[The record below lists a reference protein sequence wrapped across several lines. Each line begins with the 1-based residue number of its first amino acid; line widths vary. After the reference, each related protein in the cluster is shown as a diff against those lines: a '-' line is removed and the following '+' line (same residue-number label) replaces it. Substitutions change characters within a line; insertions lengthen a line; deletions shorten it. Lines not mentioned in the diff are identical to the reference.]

1 MKRKQFDDFYF
12 VKDGQIHKL
21 DEVQAHYEKNN
32 GDISYYKGD
41 MRCPECKEARL
52 AFTHKTSKNRE
63 YLSKEPTSNH
73 LDNCSY
79 NYAYA
84 SKKQILEYVKTINED
99 QIQDK
104 LESALNMLMN
114 RDTSKD
120 ININSQA
127 QRDNPLIIK
136 SSNGGN
142 SIQRTIPR
150 KSLSTWL
157 DKEYEG
163 KVFIFYGK
171 VKLKVELVKQA
182 EQEGQVKPSEE
193 FFKLLIYTK
202 RRDETWGYK
211 TKVFR
216 GRFEDKIDE
225 TKEYDIAILG
235 HLDFSHGKT
244 PEIKLAK
251 YNSLLY
257 R

>member
-12 VKDGQIHKL
+12 VKDGQIHNL
-21 DEVQAHYEKNN
+21 DEVQEHYEKSNC
-32 GDISYYKGD
+32 DISYYKGD

-52 AFTHKTSKNRE
+52 AFTHKTSKCRE
-63 YLSKEPTSNH
+63 YLSKEPSSSH

-79 NYAYA
+79 NYDYA
-84 SKKQILEYVKTINED
+84 TKKQIIEYVGTMND
-99 QIQDK
+99 NQIQDK

-120 ININSQA
+120 IKINSQV
-127 QRDNPLIIK
+127 QRDNPLTIK
-136 SSNGGN
+136 ISNGGN

-150 KSLSTWL
+150 KSLNRI
-157 DKEYEG
+157 DKKYEDEI
-163 KVFIFYGK
+163 FIFYGK
-171 VKLKVELVKQA
+171 VKLKVEPVKQA
-182 EQEGQVKPSEE
+182 EQEGRVEPSKE

-235 HLDFSHGKT
+235 HLDFSYGNT
-244 PEIKLAK
+244 PEIKLVK
-251 YNSLLY
+251 YSSLRY

>member
-12 VKDGQIHKL
+12 VKDGKIHTL
-21 DEVQAHYEKNN
+21 DEVQERYEKNN
-32 GDISYYKGD
+32 GDISYFQGR
-41 MRCPECKEARL
+41 MRCPECKEAIL
-52 AFTHKTSKNRE
+52 SFTRKTSSRRE
-63 YLSKEPTSNH
+63 YLSKEPSSSH

-79 NYAYA
+79 NYNYA
-84 SKKQILEYVKTINED
+84 SKKQIIEYVETMND
-99 QIQDK
+99 AQIQDK
-104 LESALNMLMN
+104 LESALNMLIN
-114 RDTSKD
+114 RETSTD

-150 KSLSTWL
+150 KSLSLWL

-171 VKLKVELVKQA
+171 VKLKVEPFK
-182 EQEGQVKPSEE
+182 E
-193 FFKLLIYTK
+193 FFRLLIYTK
-202 RRDETWGYK
+202 RKDETWGYK

-216 GRFEDKIDE
+216 GRFEDEIDE
-225 TKEYDIAILG
+225 NKEYDIAILG
-235 HLDFSHGKT
+235 YLDFSYGRT
-244 PEIKLAK
+244 PEIKTVK
-251 YNSLLY
+251 FNSLLY

>member
-1 MKRKQFDDFYF
+1 MKRKQFDEFYF
-12 VKDGQIHKL
+12 IKDGKIHTL
-21 DEVQAHYEKNN
+21 DEVQERYEKNN
-32 GDISYYKGD
+32 GDISYFQGC

-52 AFTHKTSKNRE
+52 AFTHKTSKKRE
-63 YLSKEPTSNH
+63 YLSKEPSSDH

-79 NYAYA
+79 NYDYA
-84 SKKQILEYVKTINED
+84 SKKQIIEYVETMND
-99 QIQDK
+99 NQIQDK

-114 RDTSKD
+114 RETST
-120 ININSQA
+120 NISIESQKQA
-127 QRDNPLIIK
+127 DNPFVIK

-150 KSLSTWL
+150 KSLSMRL
-157 DKEYEG
+157 DEEYEG

-171 VKLKVELVKQA
+171 VKLKVEPFKD
-182 EQEGQVKPSEE
+182 KE

-202 RRDETWGYK
+202 RKDETWGYK

-216 GRFEDKIDE
+216 RRFEDKIDE

-235 HLDFSHGKT
+235 YLDFSYGST
-244 PEIKLAK
+244 PEIKTVK
-251 YNSLLY
+251 FNSLLY

>member
-1 MKRKQFDDFYF
+1 MKRKQFDYFYF
-12 VKDGQIHKL
+12 IEDGKLHPL
-21 DEVQAHYEKNN
+21 DEVQELYEKNN
-32 GDISYYKGD
+32 GDISYFQGG
-41 MRCPECKEARL
+41 MRCPECKEAFL
-52 AFTHKTSKNRE
+52 SFTRKTSRCRE
-63 YLSKEPTSNH
+63 YLSKEPSSRH

-79 NYAYA
+79 NYDYA
-84 SKKQILEYVKTINED
+84 SKKQIIEYVETINED

-114 RDTSKD
+114 RYTSTD
-120 ININSQA
+120 ININNQA
-127 QRDNPLIIK
+127 QNDNPLIIK
-136 SSNGGN
+136 SFNGGN

-150 KSLSTWL
+150 KSLSMWL
-157 DKEYEG
+157 DREYKG

-171 VKLKVELVKQA
+171 VKLKVEPFKD
-182 EQEGQVKPSEE
+182 
-193 FFKLLIYTK
+193 FFRLLIYTK

-235 HLDFSHGKT
+235 YLDFSHGNT
-244 PEIKLAK
+244 PEIKLVK

>member
-21 DEVQAHYEKNN
+21 DEVKAHYEKNN

-79 NYAYA
+79 NYDYA
-84 SKKQILEYVKTINED
+84 SKKQIIEYVETMND
-99 QIQDK
+99 NQIRDK

-150 KSLSTWL
+150 KSLSLWL

-171 VKLKVELVKQA
+171 VKLKVEPFK
-182 EQEGQVKPSEE
+182 E
-193 FFKLLIYTK
+193 FFRLLIYTK
-202 RRDETWGYK
+202 RKDETWGYK

-216 GRFEDKIDE
+216 GRFEDEIDE

-235 HLDFSHGKT
+235 YLDFSYGNT
-244 PEIKLAK
+244 PEIKLVK

>member
-1 MKRKQFDDFYF
+1 
-12 VKDGQIHKL
+12 
-21 DEVQAHYEKNN
+21 
-32 GDISYYKGD
+32 

-52 AFTHKTSKNRE
+52 GFTHKTSKKRE
-63 YLSKEPTSNH
+63 YLSKEPSSSH

-79 NYAYA
+79 NYDYA
-84 SKKQILEYVKTINED
+84 SKKQIIEYVKTMSDN

-104 LESALNMLMN
+104 LESALNILMN

-127 QRDNPLIIK
+127 QRDNPLTIK

-150 KSLSTWL
+150 MSLSMWL
-157 DKEYEG
+157 DEEYEG

-171 VKLKVELVKQA
+171 VKLKVEPFK
-182 EQEGQVKPSEE
+182 E

-202 RRDETWGYK
+202 RKDETWVYK

-216 GRFEDKIDE
+216 RRFEDKIDE

-235 HLDFSHGKT
+235 YLDFSYGST
-244 PEIKLAK
+244 PEIKTVK
-251 YNSLLY
+251 FNSLLY

>member
-1 MKRKQFDDFYF
+1 MKIKQFDDFYF

-21 DEVQAHYEKNN
+21 DEVQEHYEKNN
-32 GDISYYKGD
+32 CNISYYKGD
-41 MRCPECKEARL
+41 MRCPECKKARL

-63 YLSKEPTSNH
+63 YLSKEPSSSH
-73 LDNCSY
+73 FDNCSY
-79 NYAYA
+79 NYDYA
-84 SKKQILEYVKTINED
+84 SKKQIIEYVETMND
-99 QIQDK
+99 NQIQDK

-114 RDTSKD
+114 RDASKD

-127 QRDNPLIIK
+127 QRDNPLTIK
-136 SSNGGN
+136 SPNRSN

-150 KSLSTWL
+150 KSLNMRL

-171 VKLKVELVKQA
+171 VKFRVEPLK
-182 EQEGQVKPSEE
+182 E

-202 RRDETWGYK
+202 GRDGTWGYK

-216 GRFEDKIDE
+216 GKFEDKIDE
-225 TKEYDIAILG
+225 TKEYDVAILG
-235 HLDFSHGKT
+235 YLDFSYGNT
-244 PEIKLAK
+244 PEIKLVK

>member
-79 NYAYA
+79 NYDYA
-84 SKKQILEYVKTINED
+84 SKKQIIEYVETMND
-99 QIQDK
+99 NQIRDK

-150 KSLSTWL
+150 KSLSMWL

-171 VKLKVELVKQA
+171 VKLKVEPFK
-182 EQEGQVKPSEE
+182 E
-193 FFKLLIYTK
+193 FFRLLIYTK
-202 RRDETWGYK
+202 RKDETWGYK

-216 GRFEDKIDE
+216 RRFEDKIDE

-235 HLDFSHGKT
+235 YLDFSHGHT
-244 PEIKLAK
+244 PEIKTVK
-251 YNSLLY
+251 FDSLLY

>member
-79 NYAYA
+79 NYDYA
-84 SKKQILEYVKTINED
+84 SKKQIIEYVETMND
-99 QIQDK
+99 AQIQDK
-104 LESALNMLMN
+104 LESALNMLIN
-114 RDTSKD
+114 REISTDSN
-120 ININSQA
+120 INIQA

-142 SIQRTIPR
+142 SIQRTIPG
-150 KSLSTWL
+150 KSLSLWL

-171 VKLKVELVKQA
+171 VKLKVEPFK
-182 EQEGQVKPSEE
+182 E
-193 FFKLLIYTK
+193 FFRLLIYTK
-202 RRDETWGYK
+202 RKDETW
-211 TKVFR
+211 
-216 GRFEDKIDE
+216 
-225 TKEYDIAILG
+225 EYDIAILG
-235 HLDFSHGKT
+235 YLDFSHGHT
-244 PEIKLAK
+244 PEIKTVK
-251 YNSLLY
+251 FDSLLY

>member
-21 DEVQAHYEKNN
+21 DEVQSHYEKNN

-79 NYAYA
+79 NYDYA
-84 SKKQILEYVKTINED
+84 SKKQIIEYVETMND
-99 QIQDK
+99 NQIRDK

-127 QRDNPLIIK
+127 QRDNSLIIK

-171 VKLKVELVKQA
+171 VKLKVELAKQA

-202 RRDETWGYK
+202 RRDEKWGYK

-225 TKEYDIAILG
+225 TKEYDIAILR

>member
-1 MKRKQFDDFYF
+1 MVKRKQFDDFYF
-12 VKDGQIHKL
+12 VKDVQFHEL
-21 DEVQAHYEKNN
+21 DEVQEHYEKNN
-32 GDISYYKGD
+32 GDISYYKGN

-79 NYAYA
+79 NYDYA
-84 SKKQILEYVKTINED
+84 TKKQIIEYVKTINED

-114 RDTSKD
+114 RDTSTD
-120 ININSQA
+120 IKINSHT

-150 KSLSTWL
+150 KSFSMRL

-171 VKLKVELVKQA
+171 VKLKVEPVKQA
-182 EQEGQVKPSEE
+182 E
-193 FFKLLIYTK
+193 
-202 RRDETWGYK
+202 
-211 TKVFR
+211 
-216 GRFEDKIDE
+216 
-225 TKEYDIAILG
+225 
-235 HLDFSHGKT
+235 
-244 PEIKLAK
+244 
-251 YNSLLY
+251 
-257 R
+257 

>member
-21 DEVQAHYEKNN
+21 DEVQEHYEKNN

-41 MRCPECKEARL
+41 IRCPECKEARL

-79 NYAYA
+79 NYDYA
-84 SKKQILEYVKTINED
+84 TKKQILEYVKTINED

-114 RDTSKD
+114 REISTGID
-120 ININSQA
+120 IKSQA
-127 QRDNPLIIK
+127 SKDNPLIIK
-136 SSNGGN
+136 SSNEGN

-150 KSLSTWL
+150 KSLSVWL
-157 DKEYEG
+157 DKEYKG

-171 VKLKVELVKQA
+171 VKLRVEPFK
-182 EQEGQVKPSEE
+182 E
-193 FFKLLIYTK
+193 FFRLLIYTK
-202 RRDETWGYK
+202 RRDGTWGYK

-235 HLDFSHGKT
+235 CLDFSYGNT
-244 PEIKLAK
+244 PEIKLVK

>member
-1 MKRKQFDDFYF
+1 MKKKQFDDFYF
-12 VKDGQIHKL
+12 IEDGKIHTL
-21 DEVQAHYEKNN
+21 DEVQERYEKNN
-32 GDISYYKGD
+32 GDISYFQGR
-41 MRCPECKEARL
+41 MRCPECKEAILSFAR
-52 AFTHKTSKNRE
+52 KTSIRRE
-63 YLSKEPTSNH
+63 YLSKEPSSSH

-79 NYAYA
+79 KNDYA
-84 SKKQILEYVKTINED
+84 SKKQIIEYVETMDDN

-104 LESALNMLMN
+104 LESALNILMN
-114 RDTSKD
+114 KDTST
-120 ININSQA
+120 NISMESQKQA
-127 QRDNPLIIK
+127 DNPLIIK

-150 KSLSTWL
+150 KSLSMWL

-171 VKLKVELVKQA
+171 VKLRVEPFKD
-182 EQEGQVKPSEE
+182 
-193 FFKLLIYTK
+193 FFRLLIYTK
-202 RRDETWGYK
+202 RRDGTWGYK

-216 GRFEDKIDE
+216 GKFEDEIDE

-235 HLDFSHGKT
+235 YLDFSYGNT
-244 PEIKLAK
+244 PEIKPVK

>member
-21 DEVQAHYEKNN
+21 DEVQSHYEKNN

-79 NYAYA
+79 NYDYA
-84 SKKQILEYVKTINED
+84 SKKQIIEYVETMND
-99 QIQDK
+99 AQIQDK
-104 LESALNMLMN
+104 LESALNMLIN
-114 RDTSKD
+114 REISTDSN
-120 ININSQA
+120 INIQA

-142 SIQRTIPR
+142 SIQRTIPG
-150 KSLSTWL
+150 KSLSLWL

-171 VKLKVELVKQA
+171 VKLKVEPFK
-182 EQEGQVKPSEE
+182 E
-193 FFKLLIYTK
+193 FFRLLIYTK
-202 RRDETWGYK
+202 RKDETWGYK

-216 GRFEDKIDE
+216 RRFEDKIDE

-235 HLDFSHGKT
+235 YLDFSHGHT
-244 PEIKLAK
+244 PEIKTVK
-251 YNSLLY
+251 FDSLLY

>member
-12 VKDGQIHKL
+12 IKDGKIHTL
-21 DEVQAHYEKNN
+21 DEVQEHYEKNN

-79 NYAYA
+79 NYDYA
-84 SKKQILEYVKTINED
+84 TKKQIIEYVKTINED

-104 LESALNMLMN
+104 LKSALNMLMN
-114 RDTSKD
+114 RDTSTD
-120 ININSQA
+120 IKINSQA

-150 KSLSTWL
+150 KSLSMWL
-157 DKEYEG
+157 DKKYEG

-171 VKLKVELVKQA
+171 VKFEVEPFK
-182 EQEGQVKPSEE
+182 E
-193 FFKLLIYTK
+193 FFKLVISTK

-216 GRFEDKIDE
+216 GRFEDKIDD

-235 HLDFSHGKT
+235 YLDFSYGNT
-244 PEIKLAK
+244 PEIKLVK

>member
-1 MKRKQFDDFYF
+1 MVKRKQFEDFYF
-12 VKDGQIHKL
+12 VEDGKIHTL
-21 DEVQAHYEKNN
+21 DEVQERYEKNN
-32 GDISYYKGD
+32 GDISYFQGR

-52 AFTHKTSKNRE
+52 SFTHKTSKKRE
-63 YLSKEPTSNH
+63 YLSKEPSSSH

-79 NYAYA
+79 NYDYA
-84 SKKQILEYVKTINED
+84 SKKQIIEYVETMNDD

-104 LESALNMLMN
+104 LESALNMLIN
-114 RDTSKD
+114 RETSTD
-120 ININSQA
+120 ININSQV

-150 KSLSTWL
+150 KSLSLWL

-171 VKLKVELVKQA
+171 VKLKVEPFK
-182 EQEGQVKPSEE
+182 E
-193 FFKLLIYTK
+193 FFRLLVYTK
-202 RRDETWGYK
+202 RKDETWGYK

-216 GRFEDKIDE
+216 RRFEDEIDE
-225 TKEYDIAILG
+225 NKEYDIAILG
-235 HLDFSHGKT
+235 YLDFSYGRT
-244 PEIKLAK
+244 PEIKTIK
-251 YNSLLY
+251 FNSLLY

>member
-12 VKDGQIHKL
+12 AKDGQIHKL

-79 NYAYA
+79 NYDYA
-84 SKKQILEYVKTINED
+84 SKKQIIEYVETMND
-99 QIQDK
+99 NQIRDK

-150 KSLSTWL
+150 KSLSMWL

-182 EQEGQVKPSEE
+182 E
-193 FFKLLIYTK
+193 
-202 RRDETWGYK
+202 
-211 TKVFR
+211 
-216 GRFEDKIDE
+216 
-225 TKEYDIAILG
+225 
-235 HLDFSHGKT
+235 
-244 PEIKLAK
+244 
-251 YNSLLY
+251 
-257 R
+257 

>member
-12 VKDGQIHKL
+12 VKDSQIHKL
-21 DEVQAHYEKNN
+21 DEVQQHYEKNN
-32 GDISYYKGD
+32 CDISYYKGD
-41 MRCPECKEARL
+41 IRCPECKEARL
-52 AFTHKTSKNRE
+52 AFTHKTSKKRE
-63 YLSKEPTSNH
+63 YLSKEPSSSH

-79 NYAYA
+79 NYDYA
-84 SKKQILEYVKTINED
+84 SKKKIIEYVKTMSDN

-104 LESALNMLMN
+104 LESALNILMN

-127 QRDNPLIIK
+127 QRDNPLTIK

-150 KSLSTWL
+150 MSLSMRL
-157 DKEYEG
+157 DEEYEG

-171 VKLKVELVKQA
+171 VKLKVEPFKD
-182 EQEGQVKPSEE
+182 KE

-202 RRDETWGYK
+202 RKDETWGYK

-216 GRFEDKIDE
+216 RRFEDKIDE

-235 HLDFSHGKT
+235 YLDFSHGST
-244 PEIKLAK
+244 PEIKTVK
-251 YNSLLY
+251 FNSLLY

>member
-79 NYAYA
+79 NYDYA
-84 SKKQILEYVKTINED
+84 SKKQIIEYVETMND
-99 QIQDK
+99 AQIQDK
-104 LESALNMLMN
+104 LESALNMLIN
-114 RDTSKD
+114 REISTDSN
-120 ININSQA
+120 INIQA

-136 SSNGGN
+136 SSNEGN
-142 SIQRTIPR
+142 SIQRTIPG
-150 KSLSTWL
+150 KSLSLWL

-171 VKLKVELVKQA
+171 VKLKVEPFK
-182 EQEGQVKPSEE
+182 E
-193 FFKLLIYTK
+193 FFRLLIYTK
-202 RRDETWGYK
+202 RKDETWGYK

-216 GRFEDKIDE
+216 RRFEDKIDE

-235 HLDFSHGKT
+235 YLDFSHGHT
-244 PEIKLAK
+244 PEIKTVK
-251 YNSLLY
+251 FDSLLY